1 MSIRDSQ
8 NRTFLPET
16 FLLMD
21 VSRLMIA
28 SISPPHRFL
37 SHSDALRSALSMAS
51 QQPDTRPLRDE
62 SKKKSPLTYCFS
74 KFTIWHKNLKNYIR
88 VTAYVLLGPWEFSSL
103 CFCSWIN
110 TIWKARCAW
119 LHNEVGKS
127 QHSAGALGV
136 WWTLLLD
143 ILKVSIKGTSGGQV
157 HYLYVRSHHFLSLKD
172 LTTLFLKST
181 SPEDR
186 CGCNCLNAGENHFLT
201 KWGPLKGNISLI
213 LIIIK
218 KV

>member
-1 MSIRDSQ
+1 MSQLAGRAKTIAHLWLLTMSIRDSQ
-8 NRTFLPET
+8 NRTFQQKT

-37 SHSDALRSALSMAS
+37 SHSDALRSAVSMAS

-74 KFTIWHKNLKNYIR
+74 KFTIWHQNLKNYIR

-110 TIWKARCAW
+110 TI
-119 LHNEVGKS
+119 
-127 QHSAGALGV
+127 
-136 WWTLLLD
+136 
-143 ILKVSIKGTSGGQV
+143 
-157 HYLYVRSHHFLSLKD
+157 
-172 LTTLFLKST
+172 
-181 SPEDR
+181 
-186 CGCNCLNAGENHFLT
+186 
-201 KWGPLKGNISLI
+201 
-213 LIIIK
+213 
-218 KV
+218 

>member
-1 MSIRDSQ
+1 M
-8 NRTFLPET
+8 
-16 FLLMD
+16 
-21 VSRLMIA
+21 
-28 SISPPHRFL
+28 
-37 SHSDALRSALSMAS
+37 
-51 QQPDTRPLRDE
+51 
-62 SKKKSPLTYCFS
+62 
-74 KFTIWHKNLKNYIR
+74 
-88 VTAYVLLGPWEFSSL
+88 
-103 CFCSWIN
+103 
-110 TIWKARCAW
+110 W
-119 LHNEVGKS
+119 LHNEVEKS

-157 HYLYVRSHHFLSLKD
+157 HYLYVRSHHFLSSKD

-186 CGCNCLNAGENHFLT
+186 CGCNCLNAGENHFLP